1 MAEDFAIVISAQ
13 AARQI
18 RLEQLRLARENFSR
32 LERADERRQSRAER
46 LAALKAERLAALKFA
61 IAPLLRLRRELGLR
75 VVHRL
80 RTRWRH

>member
-1 MAEDFAIVISAQ
+1 MAEDFAIVMSAQ

-18 RLEQLRLARENFSR
+18 RLEQLRLAREHFSR
-32 LERADERRQSRAER
+32 LERADERRQSR
-46 LAALKAERLAALKFA
+46 AERLAALKFA